1 MSKLSELVVAIDM
14 GSEILSKESEFNE
27 WFVNK
32 GYEVNEDTIKN
43 EILSLTYS
51 VYKRANVVILRYNYE
66 DEDVIFPK
74 IIIEY
79 LEALTDLKE
88 TQISVAE
95 DTIHGYETIIE
106 LKLGKFLEEFYKDH
120 DGE

>member
-1 MSKLSELVVAIDM
+1 MSELVVAIDM
-14 GSEILSKESEFNE
+14 GSETLSKENKFNE

-32 GYEVNEDTIKN
+32 GYKIHEETIDN
-43 EILSLTYS
+43 DIVVLTYS

-66 DEDVIFPK
+66 GEEIIFPK

-79 LEALTDLKE
+79 LEALTDLKG
-88 TQISVAE
+88 TQVSVAE
-95 DTIHGYETIIE
+95 ETPMGYETIIE
-106 LKLGKFLEEFYKDH
+106 LKLGKFLEAFYKDH